1 MDKFNNKYRIPSARA
16 RWWDYSGAGAY
27 FITICTAHRIPF
39 FGEIIKARLQ
49 STELAFLAE
58 KIWHEIPN
66 QFIFIELGSFV
77 VMPDHIHMILVIN
90 DDAIVETRLI
100 ASLTPDQPIPQS
112 NDQTRLIASLTPDQP
127 IPQSNDQTRLIASLT
142 PDQPIPQSNDQ
153 TRLIASLQ
161 PRQKTGGVTGQK
173 NPMLNRNI
181 ARVIR
186 WYKGRC
192 AFEMRKIHAE
202 FGWQSRFYDHIIRND
217 DEYLRICHYIE
228 TNPENWEKDTL
239 SRGQ

>member
-16 RWWDYSGAGAY
+16 QWWDYSGAGAY

-39 FGEIIKARLQ
+39 FGEIINARLQ
-49 STELAFLAE
+49 STELAILAE
-58 KIWHEIPN
+58 KFWHEIPN
-66 QFIFIELGSFV
+66 QFNFIESGSFV
-77 VMPDHIHMILVIN
+77 VMPDHIHMILIIN

-100 ASLTPDQPIPQS
+100 ASLT
-112 NDQTRLIASLTPDQP
+112 LTPDQP
-127 IPQSNDQTRLIASLT
+127 IPQSDDETQLIASL
-142 PDQPIPQSNDQ
+142 
-153 TRLIASLQ
+153 R
-161 PRQKTGGVTGQK
+161 PRQKTGGITGQK
-173 NPMLNRNI
+173 KPMLNRNI

-202 FGWQSRFYDHIIRND
+202 FGWQTRFYDHIIRND

-239 SRGQ
+239 SRDQ